1 MSMRSKWYA
10 FGILREKVR
19 KRYNNMSIYNYIS
32 IGSMLCMV
40 LLILVQTRGAS
51 LGAGLGSS
59 GEVNTERRGTD
70 KTIYQLTIIMAITFT
85 LSLLFGVIF

>member
-1 MSMRSKWYA
+1 
-10 FGILREKVR
+10 
-19 KRYNNMSIYNYIS
+19 MSIYNYVTIV
-32 IGSMLCMV
+32 SMLFMA

-70 KTIYQLTIIMAITFT
+70 KTIYQLTIITAIVFVM
-85 LSLLFGVIF
+85 SILLGIIK